1 MIIADLPIGILFV
14 LALSSLGIYGIVM
27 AGWASNNKYSFL
39 GALRASAQM
48 VSYEVGLGMSLIPV
62 FMLAGNVTLT
72 HIIWLQQ
79 EELGLWLALPL
90 SLSFVLFVISAMA
103 ETNRLPFDVAEAESE
118 LVTGYHTEYSSMK
131 FSMFFIAEYAHML
144 TVSALMATL
153 FFGGWDIPFWTGDDM
168 RVVAPGVVQGASPA
182 VWKTILTFLMFT
194 LKTLFF
200 CFMFIWIRWTVP
212 RFRYDQI
219 MHLGWKVMLPTALA
233 YITLNGA
240 AILVLDSI
248 GMAFG
253 TMYGLILTVVNGLS
267 TVVFYVWVDRD
278 RVIGAPAG
286 RSAGMPRGVSM
297 KRIDARTA
305 ERAGEV

>member
-1 MIIADLPIGILFV
+1 
-14 LALSSLGIYGIVM
+14 
-27 AGWASNNKYSFL
+27 
-39 GALRASAQM
+39 
-48 VSYEVGLGMSLIPV
+48 
-62 FMLAGNVTLT
+62 
-72 HIIWLQQ
+72 
-79 EELGLWLALPL
+79 
-90 SLSFVLFVISAMA
+90 
-103 ETNRLPFDVAEAESE
+103 
-118 LVTGYHTEYSSMK
+118 MK
-131 FSMFFIAEYAHML
+131 FSMFFIAEYASML

-297 KRIDARTA
+297 KRIDARNA
-305 ERAGEV
+305 KRAGEV